1 MLIMLSEI
9 VMEVRSVCS
18 QKAQSPM
25 CVTLLGITVAAQP
38 VINVLDAVSMI
49 ALQLLRE
56 SNIGLPFSTMMEVKL
71 IQPENGPSPRLVTLF
86 GIVMAV
92 RLEHPKKA
100 LSPMPVT
107 LLGIIVDEQPA
118 IKLLVA
124 VSMIALQLLRESYTG
139 LPFST
144 TMETRL
150 EQLRN
155 ASFPMLVRLL
165 GIIIEVRPEQYPNA
179 HSPMFVTLLGIVMDV
194 RVLQPRKAESPML
207 VTLLGI
213 VMELRLLQP
222 RKAES
227 PMLVTLYVVP
237 W

>member
-1 MLIMLSEI
+1 
-9 VMEVRSVCS
+9 
-18 QKAQSPM
+18 
-25 CVTLLGITVAAQP
+25 
-38 VINVLDAVSMI
+38 
-49 ALQLLRE
+49 
-56 SNIGLPFSTMMEVKL
+56 
-71 IQPENGPSPRLVTLF
+71 
-86 GIVMAV
+86 
-92 RLEHPKKA
+92 
-100 LSPMPVT
+100 MPVT

-155 ASFPMLVRLL
+155 AFFPMLVRLL